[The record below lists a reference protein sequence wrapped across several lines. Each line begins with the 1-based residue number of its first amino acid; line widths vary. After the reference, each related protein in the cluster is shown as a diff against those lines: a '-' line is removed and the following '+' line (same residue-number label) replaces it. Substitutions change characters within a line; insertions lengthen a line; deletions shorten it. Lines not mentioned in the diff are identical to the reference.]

1 MHSTRTSPKRDKRFR
16 KEMAQNL
23 NAPRN
28 SSAADPSV
36 ATFRETS
43 SPAHLKKRALSG
55 MRWTVSARVL
65 VQLIT
70 WPSTIIVMR
79 LLNPQDYGLVAISTV
94 VIGFV
99 GLFGEPGLAAGLVQT
114 RALREETSRAASA
127 VIILLNLILF
137 TGLELAASELAAWFR
152 EPQLTFVIRVASVSL
167 LMTAIATVPQALLDR
182 NLCFRETALALVA
195 ASLAGS
201 LTTIACALLGLGVW
215 ALVVGSLVLSG
226 MRSVLIISYNR
237 GLVWPDLSQGL
248 QPLRHLLHFS
258 AHVIGIRMLWYW
270 AINVDLIILGRLM
283 HSAAIGSYSVG
294 ANLAAI
300 PGDKVMEAVNRVS
313 FPTLSR
319 MHSEPAQFNATY
331 ERILRMLALYGFLV
345 AWGLAA
351 VAPEFVHVV
360 LSDKWHLAVIPL
372 AMLSIVAPIRML
384 TAFQAT
390 VNTAAGF
397 PEAATKVLTLTSL
410 LLPVGIVIGARVNGI
425 NGAAIS
431 WVVIYPLLFL
441 LSTFLT
447 CRVTHR
453 TMRQNFR
460 QILAPF
466 IAGGCL
472 LAVTCLVRVALSAYL
487 PAVALLCV
495 ELIAAACT
503 FLGTVK
509 LLDPVLLSDALKL
522 LRDLLQPPKTATA
535 ELAP

>member
-1 MHSTRTSPKRDKRFR
+1 
-16 KEMAQNL
+16 MAQNL
-23 NAPRN
+23 KALRN

-36 ATFRETS
+36 PPHRETS
-43 SPAHLKKRALSG
+43 VAASLKKRALSG

-70 WPSTIIVMR
+70 WPSTIVVMR
-79 LLNPQDYGLVAISTV
+79 LLNPRDYGLVAMSTV

-99 GLFGEPGLAAGLVQT
+99 SLFGEPGLAAGLVQT

-137 TGLELAASELAAWFR
+137 AGLELTAAELAAWFR
-152 EPQLTFVIRVASVSL
+152 EPELTSVIRVASLSL
-167 LMTAIATVPQALLDR
+167 LMTAIATVPQAHLDR
-182 NLCFRETALALVA
+182 DLCFRETALALVA
-195 ASLAGS
+195 GNLVGS

-215 ALVVGSLVLSG
+215 ALVVGTLFLSG
-226 MRSVLIISYNR
+226 VRSILIISYNR
-237 GLVWPDLSQGL
+237 GLVWPDLSKGL

-258 AHVIGIRMLWYW
+258 AHVIGIRILWYW
-270 AINVDLIILGRLM
+270 ASNVDLIILGRLM

-300 PGDKVMEAVNRVS
+300 PGDKAMEAVNRVS

-319 MHSEPAQFNATY
+319 LQTEPAQFNTVY

-360 LSDKWHLAVIPL
+360 LSDKWRLAVIPL

-390 VNTAAGF
+390 VNTTAGF
-397 PEAATKVLTLTSL
+397 PQAATRVLTLTSL
-410 LLPVGIVIGARVNGI
+410 LLPAGIVIGARVNGI

-431 WVVIYPLLFL
+431 WVVVCPLLFL

-453 TMRQNFR
+453 TMRQNLR
-460 QILAPF
+460 QILIPL
-466 IAGGCL
+466 IAGGCM
-472 LAVTCLVRVALSAYL
+472 LAVTSLVRVVLSASL
-487 PAVALLCV
+487 TAVALLCV
-495 ELIAAACT
+495 ERIAAACT
-503 FLGTVK
+503 FFGTVK
-509 LLDPVLLSDALKL
+509 LLDPVLLSDALRL
-522 LRDLLQPPKTATA
+522 LRELLHPRKPATA